1 MVFFEF
7 DKAELTADAQ
17 QVLKQAAEAFK
28 AGEKVEVLVHG
39 HTDRSGSD
47 AYNQKLSERRAAA
60 AKAYVESQGL
70 SGDILKTEAFGES
83 QPLVDTADGVR
94 EPQNR
99 RAEIKVG
106 Q

>member
-17 QVLKQAAEAFK
+17 QVLAQAAEAFK
-28 AGEKVEVLVHG
+28 AGAPVSVLVQG
-39 HTDRSGSD
+39 HTDRSGTD

-60 AKAYVESQGL
+60 AKAFLESKGL
-70 SGDILKTEAFGES
+70 TGDALKAEAFGES

-99 RAEIKVG
+99 RVEIKIA